1 MLKAPQR
8 LCFSTGST
16 WNYFGHRTNSKV
28 FVTRH
33 LFTSP
38 AVITATPLHA
48 CLSLLYYMSN
58 VTMHFRISVALCVP
72 GLLTELPHLTPV
84 FGVIFFQP
92 MFCTPGS
99 CWRDTI
105 YSNSL
110 LFVCMCDL
118 RQLIALY
125 LSLPF

>member
-1 MLKAPQR
+1 MTR
-8 LCFSTGST
+8 L
-16 WNYFGHRTNSKV
+16 
-28 FVTRH
+28 
-33 LFTSP
+33 LFISP
-38 AVITATPLHA
+38 TVITATALHT

-58 VTMHFRISVALCVP
+58 MTMHFHISVALYIP

-84 FGVIFFQP
+84 SGLIFFQP

-118 RQLIALY
+118 RQIIALY
-125 LSLPF
+125 LSLPFYLERILQGVNLKHGHCTSQFLDIYREVF